1 MEWRSVEMNKVNHR
15 KSISGM
21 GVWEYGGVGV
31 WACSL
36 PYSHTPILPYVFTFL
51 CCALLAGCGGGF
63 GSVTPINQGGGN
75 SGGGTQPGKVTLTGT
90 VKDQQSSLP
99 LPGALVIFG
108 GNRTVTDADGKFA
121 LSNVNVPRR
130 QTVLSSPSA
139 TRRLQAAET
148 IQVSLTVSLHEF
160 ETFLNDSF
168 SIQEG
173 GSANVD
179 VTLVPAPGAGTF
191 TGLVRESGTSKG
203 VQDALVTIGGMKGR
217 TDKDGQFQIS
227 GVTPGPQSLR
237 AEASGFTRT
246 VISVNAV
253 AGEIVELPPIDL
265 FKSSDLIPVS
275 GKVLDDV
282 SQEGIVSATV
292 RIGNKETTTGAGGGF
307 NLNAPAGTQPVV
319 INATG
324 YESIAL
330 NVEIIGG
337 LPPFTF
343 FLAASTVEPP
353 NTPFNVRGKVTD
365 QNGNPLSGARVTAFE
380 QPNNIARDIFVTRN
394 DGKYRL
400 FIAPAFYHIVVEK
413 SGFQT
418 AQRDLTLSPG
428 GQIVDNFNFTLV
440 AGGGASRVLRSS
452 VQPKRLKRER
462 Q

>member
-1 MEWRSVEMNKVNHR
+1 
-15 KSISGM
+15 
-21 GVWEYGGVGV
+21 
-31 WACSL
+31 
-36 PYSHTPILPYVFTFL
+36 
-51 CCALLAGCGGGF
+51 
-63 GSVTPINQGGGN
+63 VTPINQGGGN
-75 SGGGTQPGKVTLTGT
+75 NGGGTQPGKVTLTGT
-90 VKDQQSSLP
+90 VKGQQTNLP
-99 LPGALVIFG
+99 LQGALVIFG
-108 GNRTVTDADGKFA
+108 GNRTVTDADGKFT
-121 LSNVNVPRR
+121 LTNVSVPRR

-139 TRRLQAAET
+139 TRRQAAQAL
-148 IQVSLTVSLHEF
+148 QVSLTVSLHEF
-160 ETFLNDSF
+160 ETFLNDAF

-203 VQDALVTIGGMKGR
+203 VQDALVTIGSMKGR

-237 AEASGFTRT
+237 AEASGYTRT

-253 AGEIVELPPIDL
+253 AGEIVELSPIDL
-265 FKSSDLIPVS
+265 FKSGDLIPVS
-275 GKVLDDV
+275 GKALDDV
-282 SQEGIVSATV
+282 SQEGIVGATV
-292 RIGNKETTTGAGGGF
+292 RIGNKETTTGAGGVF

-319 INATG
+319 VNATG

-353 NTPFNVRGKVTD
+353 STPFNVRGKVTD
-365 QNGNPLSGARVTAFE
+365 QSGNPLSGARVTAFE
-380 QPNNIARDIFVTRN
+380 QPNNVARDIFVTRN

-418 AQRDLTLSPG
+418 AQRDLTISPG

-452 VQPKRLKRER
+452 RPVGKRLKRER

>member
-1 MEWRSVEMNKVNHR
+1 MNKVKYN
-15 KSISGM
+15 
-21 GVWEYGGVGV
+21 
-31 WACSL
+31 A
-36 PYSHTPILPYVFTFL
+36 PILPYAVIFL

-63 GSVTPINQGGGN
+63 GSVTPLNPGGGN

-90 VKDQQSSLP
+90 VKDQQSNLP

-108 GNRTVTDADGKFA
+108 GNRTVTDSDGKFA
-121 LSNVNVPRR
+121 LSNVSVPRR

-139 TRRLQAAET
+139 TRRQAAQML
-148 IQVSLTVSLHEF
+148 QVSLTVSLHEF
-160 ETFLNDSF
+160 ETFLNDAF

-203 VQDALVTIGGMKGR
+203 VPDALVTIGGMKGR

-246 VISVNAV
+246 VISVSAL

-265 FKSSDLIPVS
+265 FKSGDLIPVS

-282 SQEGIVSATV
+282 SQEGIVGATV
-292 RIGNKETTTGAGGGF
+292 RIGNKGTTTGAGGAF
-307 NLNAPAGTQPVV
+307 NLGAPAGTQPVV
-319 INATG
+319 VNATG

-353 NTPFNVRGKVTD
+353 STPFNVRGKVTD
-365 QNGNPLSGARVTAFE
+365 QNGNPLSGARVTALE
-380 QPNNIARDIFVTRN
+380 QPNNVARDIFITRN

-418 AQRDLTLSPG
+418 AQRDLTIAPG
-428 GQIVDNFNFTLV
+428 GQIVDNFNFTLI
-440 AGGGASRVLRSS
+440 AGGGVSRALRSS
-452 VQPKRLKRER
+452 AQPKRLKRER